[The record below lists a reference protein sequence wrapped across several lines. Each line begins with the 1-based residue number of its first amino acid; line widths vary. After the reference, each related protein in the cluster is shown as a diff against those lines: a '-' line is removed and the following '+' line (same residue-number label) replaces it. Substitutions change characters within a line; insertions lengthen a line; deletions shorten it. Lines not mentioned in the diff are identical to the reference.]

1 VNRTDAFRTD
11 FAYKVPE
18 AENKSKSLRY
28 ARLVNRVAREI
39 RDEFPGVLVGHA
51 TYIDIQWP
59 PRGIQLEPNVVS
71 WVAVYWRDAA
81 HPLAA
86 DSASPINFFFFDI
99 LRQWKDTQPGRLI
112 AYEYYMGMEVQKS
125 LPYPMSEVICRDW
138 PNLKKLGVE
147 GATIQSW
154 SANHNS
160 YGLNNL
166 AFARNGWE
174 DRVDHEALLND
185 YLAGM
190 FGSAAAEIKPL
201 FVKMI
206 AALKRVETE
215 GPGVSPWL
223 EGYDA
228 KTTGGIT
235 GGSFLPDAYTIVY
248 LLEQVGQKFLDG
260 ALQRAKEKAAN
271 DRERRSV
278 ANLAAMAVYWRM
290 AAGALSLD
298 LRAKRAEKNGD
309 RSSAAS
315 LLLEAAGGCDHV
327 FAYLNSLPQR
337 GWISVATT
345 PQWPRLA
352 ASFRDRAA
360 KLGGSA
366 G

>member
-1 VNRTDAFRTD
+1 
-11 FAYKVPE
+11 
-18 AENKSKSLRY
+18 
-28 ARLVNRVAREI
+28 
-39 RDEFPGVLVGHA
+39 
-51 TYIDIQWP
+51 
-59 PRGIQLEPNVVS
+59 
-71 WVAVYWRDAA
+71 
-81 HPLAA
+81 
-86 DSASPINFFFFDI
+86 
-99 LRQWKDTQPGRLI
+99 
-112 AYEYYMGMEVQKS
+112 
-125 LPYPMSEVICRDW
+125 
-138 PNLKKLGVE
+138 LKKLRVE

-190 FGSAAAEIKPL
+190 FGSAAAEIKPV

-228 KTTGGIT
+228 TKTT

-248 LLEQVGQKFLDG
+248 LLEQVDQKFLDG
-260 ALQRAKEKAAN
+260 ALQRAKGNAAN

-278 ANLAAMAVYWRM
+278 ASFAAVAAYWRM

-298 LRAKRAEKNGD
+298 LRARKAEKNGD
-309 RSSAAS
+309 RSASAA
-315 LLLEAAGGCDHV
+315 LLRQAADGCDGV
-327 FAYLNSLPQR
+327 DEYLKTLPQR
-337 GWISVATT
+337 GWISVATA

-352 ASFRDRAA
+352 AAFRDRAA
-360 KLGGSA
+360 KQGVSGA
-366 G
+366 